1 MGTRYVIAVMKVEDV
16 EGSENRYDTRD
27 VTLFEATHTDP
38 ARLARFASEEVL
50 AVLAEAAG
58 VEIDVPAV
66 RLPPK
71 PAWWRDGGA
80 VWMNSGYMAQAPEMS
95 AEERA
100 AAEVPEPAAGDGT
113 PKAKRRRRTNAQ
125 IEADK
130 VAQAA
135 GFRDASHQAEAT
147 VAAQGGEPEPA
158 LPAQVG
164 ESIEQPAAAAD
175 VFGQVPPGGAPGGA
189 FAAAVGGSAPH
200 ADDSPPPAA
209 PGPTG
214 QAPIYDPFK

>member
-1 MGTRYVIAVMKVEDV
+1 MGTRYVIAVMKVEDTE
-16 EGSENRYDTRD
+16 EGQYSTRD
-27 VTLFEATHTDP
+27 TTLFEATHADP
-38 ARLARFASEEVL
+38 ARLARFAPEEVL

-58 VEIDVPAV
+58 VEIAVPAV
-66 RLPPK
+66 GLLPR
-71 PAWWRDGGA
+71 PAWWRDGDT
-80 VWMNSGYMAQAPEMS
+80 VSMDSGYMAQAPEMTP
-95 AEERA
+95 EEKS
-100 AAEVPEPAAGDGT
+100 AAEIPAPTEDK
-113 PKAKRRRRTNAQ
+113 PKRSRRTKAQ

-130 VAQAA
+130 AAQAA
-135 GFRDASHQAEAT
+135 GFRDAAHRAAE
-147 VAAQGGEPEPA
+147 QRLDREPEPA